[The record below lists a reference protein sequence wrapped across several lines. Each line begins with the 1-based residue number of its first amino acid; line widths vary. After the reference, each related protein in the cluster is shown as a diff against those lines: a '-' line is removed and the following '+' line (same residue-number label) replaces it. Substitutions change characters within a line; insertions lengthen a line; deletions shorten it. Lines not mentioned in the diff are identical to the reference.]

1 MTGSPMS
8 VETRRLPRNLEMLA
22 RAAAE
27 ATAFLGIAILVGWAL
42 DLPLLRSGI
51 PGSVAV
57 KANSAMGFLTAGL
70 AARTLASRRSGPRG
84 RFLAKVAG
92 VVVGA
97 VGFLT
102 LVEYV
107 ARVNLGIDQVLF
119 HEGGT
124 TIHPGRMAPNA
135 ALAFLFIGIALA
147 VHDLETEAGT
157 RPAQLLALAAAL
169 VPLQAIIGYAY
180 GVEPM
185 EGLAA
190 STRVP
195 FYAGI
200 GFFLLV
206 TSLLFDRPESGLMR
220 VFTGPGLAGF
230 MARRLIG
237 AVFVV
242 PIGLGWFFLV
252 VGLRTGKYE
261 ALLGASFVVVS
272 AVVVAAAVVYWNALA
287 LGDMEADRLR
297 AEETERKQ
305 REWLRTTLASIGD
318 AVIATDVRGNV
329 TLVNAAAEKLVGAGP
344 EAVGRPLG
352 EVFRA
357 VDEQGRPVPDPVA
370 TALASGG
377 PTPLGPGVTL
387 LAPGARQYPIEGSAS
402 PIRAEGREAQG
413 VALVFGDRTEAR
425 RSEAERAAL
434 LSREQEARAEAERA
448 SRAKDEFIATVSHE
462 LRTPLNA
469 VLGWA
474 RLLRTGRLDASA
486 TERAMEAIE
495 RSATTQA
502 QIVDDLLDVARIVRG
517 RLKLDVREADLG
529 GAVEAAAETVR
540 PAANAKGIGLEID
553 IEEGGGAVRGDPAR
567 LQQIVWNL
575 LANAIK
581 FTPSG
586 GRVEVR
592 VRRLPDRVRLEVR
605 DDGAGIDPDFLPH
618 VFERFRQ
625 GDSSPTRA
633 HGGLGIGLAIVR
645 HLVEAH
651 GGSVSASSPGR
662 NQGATF
668 TVDLPVLGDA
678 PRTAARPLPRGG
690 VRPWH
695 PPGDIPS
702 LGGLHVLVV
711 DDDDDTLDALRH
723 LLEQSGARVS
733 TASSAST
740 AFQALAGEPPDV
752 LLSDIGMPGEDGFSL
767 IRRVRG
773 LDPERGGKV
782 PAAALTAYTQPSDR
796 DRALSAGFQAFLAKP
811 VDPRELAAAVAR
823 LAGRSG

>member
-1 MTGSPMS
+1 M
-8 VETRRLPRNLEMLA
+8 
-22 RAAAE
+22 
-27 ATAFLGIAILVGWAL
+27 
-42 DLPLLRSGI
+42 

-57 KANSAMGFLTAGL
+57 KANSALGFVAAGL
-70 AARTLASRRSGPRG
+70 AARTLASRRSGTRA
-84 RFLAKVAG
+84 RLVAKIAG
-92 VVVGA
+92 VVVAA
-97 VGFLT
+97 VGFFT

-107 ARVNLGIDQVLF
+107 AGVNLGIDQLLVQERGF
-119 HEGGT
+119 ST
-124 TIHPGRMAPNA
+124 FPGRMAPNA
-135 ALAFLFIGIALA
+135 ALAFLFIGTALA
-147 VHDLETEAGT
+147 VHDMETAGGA

-169 VPLQAIIGYAY
+169 VPLQALIGFAY

-190 STRVP
+190 NTRVP

-206 TSLLFDRPESGLMR
+206 TALLFDRPQSGVMR
-220 VFTGPGLAGF
+220 VFTAPGLAGF

-252 VGLRTGKYE
+252 AGARAGRYE

-305 REWLRTTLASIGD
+305 REWLRITLASIGD
-318 AVIATDVRGNV
+318 AVIATDVRGIV

-357 VDEQGRPVPDPVA
+357 VDEERRPVPDPVA
-370 TALASGG
+370 AALAQGG
-377 PTPLGPGVTL
+377 PTPLGAGVIL
-387 LAPGARQYPIEGSAS
+387 LAPAGREYVIEGSAA
-402 PIRAEGREAQG
+402 PIRAEGGQAQG
-413 VALVFGDRTEAR
+413 VALVFDDRTEAR

-469 VLGWA
+469 VLGWS
-474 RLLRTGRLDASA
+474 RLLRTGRLDPAA

-495 RSATTQA
+495 RNATTQA

-517 RLKLDVREADLG
+517 RLKLDIREADLG
-529 GAVEAAAETVR
+529 AAVEAAAETVR
-540 PAANAKGIGLEID
+540 PAASAKGIGLEID
-553 IEEGGGAVRGDPAR
+553 VEEGAGTVRGDPAR

-581 FTPSG
+581 FTPAG
-586 GRVEVR
+586 GRVWVQ
-592 VRRLPDRVRLEVR
+592 VRRLPDLIRLEVR

-662 NQGATF
+662 NQGAVF
-668 TVDLPVLGDA
+668 TVDLPTPLDA
-678 PRTAARPLPRGG
+678 PRSPPRTAPRSAG
-690 VRPWH
+690 RPWH
-695 PPGDIPS
+695 PPGEVPS
-702 LGGLHVLVV
+702 LSDLHVLVV

-723 LLEQSGARVS
+723 LLEQAGARVS
-733 TASSAST
+733 TAASASSA
-740 AFQALAGEPPDV
+740 FQTLVGEPPDV
-752 LLSDIGMPGEDGFSL
+752 LLSDIGMPGEDGVSL

-773 LDPERGGKV
+773 LEPDRGGSV

-796 DRALSAGFQAFLAKP
+796 ERALSAGFQTFLAKP

-823 LAGRSG
+823 LAGRIS

>member
-1 MTGSPMS
+1 MS
-8 VETRRLPRNLEMLA
+8 VDSRRLPRNLEMLA

-27 ATAFLGIAILVGWAL
+27 ATAFLGIAVLIGWAL

-51 PGSVAV
+51 PGSLSV
-57 KANSAMGFLTAGL
+57 KANSALGFLAAGL
-70 AARTLASRRSGPRG
+70 AARTLASRRSGPRA
-84 RFLAKVAG
+84 RLVAKIAGAVVA
-92 VVVGA
+92 A
-97 VGFLT
+97 VGFFT

-107 ARVNLGIDQVLF
+107 LSINLGIDQLLVQ
-119 HEGGT
+119 EPPGAGT
-124 TIHPGRMAPNA
+124 SHPGRMPPNS

-147 VHDLETEAGT
+147 VHDFETEAGT
-157 RPAQLLALAAAL
+157 RPAQLLALAASL

-190 STRVP
+190 NTRVP

-200 GFFLLV
+200 AFLLLV
-206 TSLLFDRPESGLMR
+206 TSLLFDRPQSGLMR

-242 PIGLGWFFLV
+242 PVGLGWLFLV
-252 VGLRTGKYE
+252 VGLRAGKYE

-287 LGDMEADRLR
+287 LGDMEGDRVR

-318 AVIATDVRGNV
+318 AVIATDVNGSV
-329 TLVNAAAEKLVGAGP
+329 LLVNAVAEKLTGTGP
-344 EAVGRPLG
+344 EAVGRPLR

-357 VDEQGRPVPDPVA
+357 VDGNRQPIADPVEA
-370 TALASGG
+370 ALARGG
-377 PTPLGPGVTL
+377 PAALGPGVTL
-387 LAPGARQYPIEGSAS
+387 LARSGVEYPIEGSAA
-402 PIRAEGREAQG
+402 PIRAEGGQPQG

-425 RSEAERAAL
+425 RGEAERAAL
-434 LSREQEARAEAERA
+434 LAREQEARAEAERA

-474 RLLRTGRLDASA
+474 RLLRTGRLDAES
-486 TERAMEAIE
+486 TVRAMEAIE
-495 RSATTQA
+495 RSAMTQA

-517 RLKLDVREADLG
+517 RLKLDVRDVDL
-529 GAVEAAAETVR
+529 AAAIEGAADTVR
-540 PAANAKGIGLEID
+540 PAANAKGITVELHLEP
-553 IEEGGGAVRGDPAR
+553 GGGLVRGDPAR
-567 LQQIVWNL
+567 LQQITWNL

-581 FTPSG
+581 FTPPG

-592 VRRLPDRVRLEVR
+592 LSRLPDRVRLQVE
-605 DDGAGIDPDFLPH
+605 DDGTGIDPGFLPH

-625 GDSSPTRA
+625 ADSSPTRA

-651 GGSVSASSPGR
+651 GGSVAAASAGR
-662 NQGATF
+662 NKGACL
-668 TVDLPVLGDA
+668 TVDLPLPIDV
-678 PRTAARPLPRGG
+678 PRIDLRATGRPGPRLEPATED
-690 VRPWH
+690 VS
-695 PPGDIPS
+695 S
-702 LGGLHVLVV
+702 LSDLHVLVV
-711 DDDDDTLDALRH
+711 DDDVDTLEAVRQ
-723 LLEQSGARVS
+723 LLEQAGARVS
-733 TASSAST
+733 TASSASE
-740 AFQALAGEPPDV
+740 AFQAFTGEPPDV
-752 LLSDIGMPGEDGFSL
+752 LLSDIGMPGEDGISL
-767 IRRVRG
+767 IRRVRD
-773 LDPERGGKV
+773 LDPGRGGQV
-782 PAAALTAYTQPSDR
+782 PAAALTAYTQPADR
-796 DRALSAGFQAFLAKP
+796 DRALGAGYSAFLAKP

-823 LAGRSG
+823 LAGRGP

>member
-1 MTGSPMS
+1 
-8 VETRRLPRNLEMLA
+8 MLA

-27 ATAFLGIAILVGWAL
+27 ATAFLGLAILIGWAL

-51 PGSVAV
+51 PGSLAV
-57 KANSAMGFLTAGL
+57 KANSALGFLAAGL
-70 AARTLASRRSGPRG
+70 AGRTLASRTSGPRA
-84 RFLAKVAG
+84 RIVANVAG
-92 VVVGA
+92 VVVAA

-107 ARVNLGIDQVLF
+107 AGVNLGIDQILF
-119 HEGGT
+119 HESGPFA
-124 TIHPGRMAPNA
+124 HPGRMAPNA

-147 VHDLETEAGT
+147 VHDVETEGGT

-190 STRVP
+190 NTRVP

-206 TSLLFDRPESGLMR
+206 TALLFDRPQTGVMR
-220 VFTGPGLAGF
+220 VFTAPGLAGF

-237 AVFVV
+237 AVLVV
-242 PIGLGWFFLV
+242 PVGLGWFFLV
-252 VGLRTGKYE
+252 VGMRAGKYE

-272 AVVVAAAVVYWNALA
+272 AVVVAAAIVYWNALA
-287 LGDMEADRLR
+287 LGDMEVDRLR

-305 REWLRTTLASIGD
+305 REWLRTTLASIAD
-318 AVIATDVRGNV
+318 AVIATDVRGVV
-329 TLVNAAAEKLVGAGP
+329 TLVNAAAEKLVGAGQ
-344 EAVGRPLG
+344 EAVGLPLDQ
-352 EVFRA
+352 VFRA
-357 VDEQGRPVPDPVA
+357 VDASRRPVPDPVA
-370 TALASGG
+370 AALARGG
-377 PTPLGPGVTL
+377 PAPLGTGVTL
-387 LAPGARQYPIEGSAS
+387 IAPGGREYPIEGSAA

-413 VALVFGDRTEAR
+413 VAIVFGDRTEER
-425 RSEAERAAL
+425 RGEAERAAL
-434 LSREQEARAEAERA
+434 LAREQEARAEAERA

-469 VLGWA
+469 VLGWS

-540 PAANAKGIGLEID
+540 PAANAKGIELVLDLEPGA
-553 IEEGGGAVRGDPAR
+553 GGVRGDPAR
-567 LQQIVWNL
+567 LQQVVWNL

-581 FTPSG
+581 FTPAG

-592 VRRLPDRVRLEVR
+592 LRRQPERVRLEVR

-651 GGSVSASSPGR
+651 GGSVSAASEGR
-662 NQGATF
+662 NRGAIL
-668 TVDLPVLGDA
+668 TVDLPTPLDA
-678 PRTAARPLPRGG
+678 PRAPTRPSQRGPA
-690 VRPWH
+690 RPWH
-695 PPGDIPS
+695 APGEVPS
-702 LGGLHVLVV
+702 LDGIHVLAV
-711 DDDDDTLDALRH
+711 DDDADTLEAVQH
-723 LLEQSGARVS
+723 LLEQAGARVS
-733 TASSAST
+733 TAGSAEA
-740 AFQALAGEPPDV
+740 AFRAIEGEPPDV
-752 LLSDIGMPGEDGFSL
+752 LLSDIGMPGEDGISL
-767 IRRVRG
+767 IRRVRA
-773 LDPERGGKV
+773 LDPDRGGKV
-782 PAAALTAYTQPSDR
+782 PAAALTAYTQAADR
-796 DRALSAGFQAFLAKP
+796 ERALSAGFQAFLAKP

-823 LAGRSG
+823 LAGRLGSSTG

>member
-1 MTGSPMS
+1 MS
-8 VETRRLPRNLEMLA
+8 VDTRRLPKNLEMLA
-22 RAAAE
+22 RSAAE
-27 ATAFLGIAILVGWAL
+27 AAAFLGFAILIGWAL

-51 PGSVAV
+51 PGSLAV
-57 KANSAMGFLTAGL
+57 KANSAMGFVAAGL
-70 AARTLASRRSGPRG
+70 AARILASRRSGPRS
-84 RFLAKVAG
+84 RTLAKAAG
-92 VVVGA
+92 VVVAA

-107 ARVNLGIDQVLF
+107 AQVNLGIDQLLF
-119 HEGGT
+119 HDAGFRPF
-124 TIHPGRMAPNA
+124 PGRMAPNT

-190 STRVP
+190 NTRVP

-200 GFFLLV
+200 GFSLLV
-206 TSLLFDRPESGLMR
+206 AALLFDRPQAGVIR
-220 VFTGPGLAGF
+220 VFTAPGLAGF

-252 VGLRTGKYE
+252 VGLRAGKYE

-287 LGDMEADRLR
+287 LGDMEADRMR

-318 AVIATDVRGNV
+318 AVIATDVRGVV

-344 EAVGRPLG
+344 EAVGRPLA

-357 VDEQGRPVPDPVA
+357 VDEERRPLPDPVVA
-370 TALASGG
+370 AMAAGG
-377 PTPLGPGVTL
+377 PTPLGAGVTL
-387 LAPGARQYPIEGSAS
+387 LAPGGLEYPIEGSVA
-402 PIRAEGREAQG
+402 PIRAEGGKPQG

-434 LSREQEARAEAERA
+434 LAREQDARAEAERA

-469 VLGWA
+469 VLGWS

-495 RSATTQA
+495 RCATTQA

-529 GAVEAAAETVR
+529 AAVEAAAETVR
-540 PAANAKGIGLEID
+540 PAATAKGIGLEID
-553 IEEGGGAVRGDPAR
+553 LEDGAGAVRGDPAR

-581 FTPSG
+581 FTPAG

-592 VRRLPDRVRLEVR
+592 LRRLPDLVRLEVR
-605 DDGAGIDPDFLPH
+605 DDGVGIDPEFLPH

-625 GDSSPTRA
+625 ADSSPTRA

-645 HLVEAH
+645 NLVEAH

-668 TVDLPVLGDA
+668 VVDLPTPLDA
-678 PRTAARPLPRGG
+678 PSPSARSGARGAAG
-690 VRPWH
+690 RPWH
-695 PPGDIPS
+695 PPGEAPS
-702 LGGLHVLVV
+702 LAEIHVLVV

-723 LLEQSGARVS
+723 LLELAGARVS
-733 TASSAST
+733 TATSASA
-740 AFQALAGEPPDV
+740 AFQAISGERPDV
-752 LLSDIGMPGEDGFSL
+752 LLSDIGMPGEDGISL
-767 IRRVRG
+767 IRRVRA
-773 LDPERGGKV
+773 LDPERGGTL
-782 PAAALTAYTQPSDR
+782 PAAALTAYTQVSDR
-796 DRALSAGFQAFLAKP
+796 ERALSAGFQAFLAKP

-823 LAGRSG
+823 LAGRSS